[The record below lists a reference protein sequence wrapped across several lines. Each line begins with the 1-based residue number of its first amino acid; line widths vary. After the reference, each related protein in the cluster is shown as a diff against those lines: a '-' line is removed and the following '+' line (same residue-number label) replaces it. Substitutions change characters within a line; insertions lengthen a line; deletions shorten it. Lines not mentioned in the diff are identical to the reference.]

1 MMLSKT
7 QIDALCHTAYLAGEA
22 IMKVY
27 EEKDFTSIID
37 FKADNSPLTLADK
50 QAHDVIVL
58 QLNLLQPALPI
69 ISEEGEDI
77 DYEQRKDWFRYWL
90 IDPLDGTKEF
100 IKRNGEFTVNI
111 ALIENNKPVWGIV
124 YAPVK
129 QVLYWGGKNY
139 GAYKIVSDHTG
150 AIKVSERTEQL
161 VAANSRSHASENI
174 ASANFDIVKNIVVG
188 SSLKF
193 CMVAEGIA
201 DVYERSGP
209 TMEWDTAAGQ
219 AVLEGAGGSLT
230 MADGNIFLYNK
241 PSMLNPGFVCTNGL
255 LGN

>member
-1 MMLSKT
+1 MTLSPA
-7 QIDALCHTAYLAGEA
+7 QIESLCYTACLAGEA

-27 EEKDFTSIID
+27 EEKDFAAITD

-50 QAHDVIVL
+50 CAHEVIAL
-58 QLNLLQPALPI
+58 RLNSFDPQIPI
-69 ISEEGEDI
+69 ISEEGDTI
-77 DYEQRKDWFRYWL
+77 DYEVRKDWLRYWL

-124 YAPVK
+124 YAPVT

-139 GAYKIVSDHTG
+139 GAYKVVANEQKAIQVSGRKT
-150 AIKVSERTEQL
+150 QL
-161 VAANSRSHASENI
+161 VAVGSRSHASENI
-174 ASANFDIVKNIVVG
+174 ASANFDIVKNVVVG

-193 CMVAEGIA
+193 CMLAEGIA
-201 DVYERSGP
+201 DVYERAGP

-219 AVLEGAGGSLT
+219 AVLEGAGGILT
-230 MADGNIFLYNK
+230 MLDSNIFCYNK
-241 PSMLNPGFVCTNGL
+241 PNMLNPGFLATNGL
-255 LGN
+255 

>member
-1 MMLSKT
+1 MMLSNT

-50 QAHDVIVL
+50 YAHEAIVW
-58 QLNLLQPALPI
+58 QLNLFEPCLPI
-69 ISEEGEDI
+69 ISEEGENI
-77 DYEQRKDWFRYWL
+77 DYEQRKDWASYWL

-111 ALIENNKPVWGIV
+111 ALMENNKPVWGIV

-139 GAYKIVSDHTG
+139 GAYKIISNQSKS
-150 AIKVSERTEQL
+150 IKVSERNTQL
-161 VAANSRSHASENI
+161 VAASSRSHASENI

-201 DVYERSGP
+201 DVYERAGP
-209 TMEWDTAAGQ
+209 TMEWDTAAGH

-230 MADGNIFLYNK
+230 MLDGNIFLYNK
-241 PSMLNPGFVCTNGL
+241 PNMLNPGFLSSNGQL
-255 LGN
+255 V